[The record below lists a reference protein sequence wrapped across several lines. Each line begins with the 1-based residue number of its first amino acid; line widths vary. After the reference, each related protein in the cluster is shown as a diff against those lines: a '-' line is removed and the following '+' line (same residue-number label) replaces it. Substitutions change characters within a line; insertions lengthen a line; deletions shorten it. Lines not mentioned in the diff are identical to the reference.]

1 MNGGVLFITSRI
13 LVVDMLANKVPM
25 DLLSG
30 IFVCN
35 AHRVQASSTEAFI
48 LRLFRYKNHKGFIR
62 AVTDYPESFLSTNAS
77 LEKTLKA
84 LWLQHVYIWPRFEK
98 TVSVCFQKAAAK
110 VTEVRIAMTDN
121 MQRIQQSITD
131 ILTSCFKELKKTRLS
146 LDVSRLNLGKDM

>member
-13 LVVDMLANKVPM
+13 LVVDMLTDKVPM

-48 LRLFRYKNHKGFIR
+48 LRLFRYKNRKGFIR
-62 AVTDYPESFLSTNAS
+62 AVTDYPESFLSTNSS

-84 LWLQHVYIWPRFEK
+84 LWLQHVHIWPRFEQSISECLQQ
-98 TVSVCFQKAAAK
+98 VAAK
-110 VTEVRIAMTDN
+110 VTEVRISMTDH
-121 MQRIQQSITD
+121 MLRIQQSIAD
-131 ILTSCFKELKKTRLS
+131 ILAACFKELKKTRLS
-146 LDVSRLNLGKDM
+146 LDVSRLNLGIIS